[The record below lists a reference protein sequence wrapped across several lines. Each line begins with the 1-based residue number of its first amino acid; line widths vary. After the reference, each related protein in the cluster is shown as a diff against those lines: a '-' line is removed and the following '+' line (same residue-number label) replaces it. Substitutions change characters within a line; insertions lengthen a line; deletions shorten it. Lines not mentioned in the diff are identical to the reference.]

1 MRAVLEDRGVC
12 SCYFLDMLLLE
23 KGSAESLFDLIFLE
37 SQLTS
42 EKKKRTF
49 NYQRIVERNYVS

>member
-1 MRAVLEDRGVC
+1 MC